1 MLVPLI
7 FKFSLGAFYRDDE
20 AEAGILISKSQW
32 LVGNGRT
39 ALISCP
45 TRWKTKKKGKSESS
59 CTFSQIDVELHRQA
73 CVFKMPAEKKQ
84 QTLNDVGLERSEGI
98 LPVQTDV
105 LHLTGTHHHGVTRE
119 TSSPQIGLID

>member
-1 MLVPLI
+1 MMRQRREYSFLNHSGWLEMGGLHSSAVPH
-7 FKFSLGAFYRDDE
+7 
-20 AEAGILISKSQW
+20 AGK
-32 LVGNGRT
+32 R
-39 ALISCP
+39 
-45 TRWKTKKKGKSESS
+45 KKKKGKSESS